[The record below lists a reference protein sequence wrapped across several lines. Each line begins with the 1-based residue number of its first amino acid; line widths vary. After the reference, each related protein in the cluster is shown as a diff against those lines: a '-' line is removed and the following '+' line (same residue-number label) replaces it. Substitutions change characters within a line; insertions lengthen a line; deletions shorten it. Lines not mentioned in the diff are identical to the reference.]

1 MTDRRFQQVSI
12 VNPNFNYEEW
22 IKYPEPNDVPEFLE
36 NPYKFCPKE
45 EWITSTTVEVSPSFP
60 FNDFSLTLFSLGRQ
74 HLNPLY
80 QTSKCRCGRCV
91 TQGGG

>member
-1 MTDRRFQQVSI
+1 MLEDFQPNKRQKTMTDRRFQQVSI

-45 EWITSTTVEVSPSFP
+45 EWITSTTVEVSSSFLLII
-60 FNDFSLTLFSLGRQ
+60 FR
-74 HLNPLY
+74 
-80 QTSKCRCGRCV
+80 
-91 TQGGG
+91 